1 MHMADATPEA
11 SEFLIQVQLEG
22 PGTRLEGAGD
32 TAIKGAQKH
41 LEAAGAL
48 ARQAAETVGKAVKEA
63 APTSG
68 AVEFSITFEGE
79 AGLPVLAKGKA
90 GATLTITLGWEGE

>member
-1 MHMADATPEA
+1 MTVETRETSD
-11 SEFLIQVQLEG
+11 FLIQVQLEG
-22 PGTRLEGAGD
+22 PGVQLQGAGD
-32 TAIKGAQKH
+32 SAIKGTQKH
-41 LEAAGAL
+41 LEAAGEL

-68 AVEFSITFEGE
+68 GVEFSITFEGE

-90 GATLTITLGWEGE
+90 GATLTITLEWGDSS